1 MEILLVFIVE
11 THPNKLGVLEPVGR
25 FQEGGSI
32 VECSVITIG
41 FQRTS
46 GTSLITHFQLYHV
59 ATEPTCPI

>member
-11 THPNKLGVLEPVGR
+11 THPNKLGVLESVGR

-32 VECSVITIG
+32 VACSVITIG

-46 GTSLITHFQLYHV
+46 GTSLITRSWQ
-59 ATEPTCPI
+59 

>member
-46 GTSLITHFQLYHV
+46 GTSLITRSWQ
-59 ATEPTCPI
+59 